1 MCRWDLS
8 QKMYSEDAIFYH
20 PLFVV
25 KGKENIF
32 GAHMFWASINRK
44 TDARVKRI
52 GLFLGMLTQLNLV
65 VCIAVRQCAKSKLDT
80 LQEFIFV
87 RN

>member
-1 MCRWDLS
+1 
-8 QKMYSEDAIFYH
+8 MYSEEAIFYH

-52 GLFLGMLTQLNLV
+52 GIDASQAYAPLIAGCVQLVN
-65 VCIAVRQCAKSKLDT
+65 ST
-80 LQEFIFV
+80 
-87 RN
+87 NTP